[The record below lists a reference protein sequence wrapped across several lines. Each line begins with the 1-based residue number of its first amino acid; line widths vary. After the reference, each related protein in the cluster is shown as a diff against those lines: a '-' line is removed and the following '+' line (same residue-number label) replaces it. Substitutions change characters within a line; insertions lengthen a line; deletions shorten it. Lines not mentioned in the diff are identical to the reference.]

1 MDFRVLVWKR
11 VWKITIFDLAAH
23 PHQELP
29 GVPSG
34 YCGPKRNWK
43 QCLFTFFWG
52 GGGGLAGDNKRY
64 CSALTSIA
72 CISLVFLTKISGEF
86 APFFSCHMHL
96 NESKLEE
103 RNSSSQGYHRT
114 TSKTDTWCWSL
125 PFFSDFTVTILSLR
139 RTPSVGPCR
148 FKVQF
153 NVIIYTLYKTDT
165 RVGPCCFSAILL

>member
-23 PHQELP
+23 PTKNCQGYPP
-29 GVPSG
+29 GTVVPREIENNVYS
-34 YCGPKRNWK
+34 
-43 QCLFTFFWG
+43 LFFG
-52 GGGGLAGDNKRY
+52 GGGEGLAGDNKRY

-139 RTPSVGPCR
+139 RTPSVDPCR
-148 FKVQF
+148 FPVQF
-153 NVIIYTLYKTDT
+153 NVTIYTLYKTDT

>member
-43 QCLFTFFWG
+43 QCLFTFG

-86 APFFSCHMHL
+86 APFFLVIC
-96 NESKLEE
+96 
-103 RNSSSQGYHRT
+103 
-114 TSKTDTWCWSL
+114 TWMRVNL
-125 PFFSDFTVTILSLR
+125 KKETILLKGIIALPLR
-139 RTPSVGPCR
+139 RTPGVGPCR
-148 FKVQF
+148 FPVQF
-153 NVIIYTLYKTDT
+153 NITIYTLYKTDT